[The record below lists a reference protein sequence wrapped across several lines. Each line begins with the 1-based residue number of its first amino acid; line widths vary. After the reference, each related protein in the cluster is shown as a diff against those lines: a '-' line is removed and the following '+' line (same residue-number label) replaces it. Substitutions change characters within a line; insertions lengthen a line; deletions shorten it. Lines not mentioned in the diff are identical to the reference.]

1 MRYHYYSVAILLVYV
16 LYKLQYLLR
25 GIVVKRT
32 CRLVAEQDIRV
43 LDDGSANSSSLLL
56 TTRKLIRKLVTMLVK
71 PKGFKQVVNV
81 KRVVAKICAY
91 LDILLDIQV
100 RYKVVH
106 LEDITQVLSSVKGQC
121 LFVHVG
127 CFFAVY

>member
-1 MRYHYYSVAILLVYV
+1 MIDCFDQ
-16 LYKLQYLLR
+16 LQDFL
-25 GIVVKRT
+25 GGVVVQST
-32 CRLVAEQDIRV
+32 GRLITKQDIRIFYN
-43 LDDGSANSSSLLL
+43 GTSNSSSLLL
-56 TTRKLIRKLVTMLVK
+56 TSRKLIRKLVTMLVK

-100 RYKVVH
+100 RYKVLH